1 MVVCQ
6 YHKLSEIAAR
16 IQLMMLRSTLHGQF
30 KHPIL
35 RRDGSNSATT
45 VELFV
50 KRLSGFNKKL
60 CHLLNSDPLE
70 CTIAMTKH
78 SVKKGAG
85 TQI

>member
-1 MVVCQ
+1 MEA
-6 YHKLSEIAAR
+6 LI
-16 IQLMMLRSTLHGQF
+16 
-30 KHPIL
+30 
-35 RRDGSNSATT
+35 NSATT
-45 VELFV
+45 IELFV